1 MLNIKISLENQRSA
15 IVFTPV
21 RQWQDEEIS
30 GMINWFFT
38 RFTQCVS
45 REHILG
51 ADRVSERFEWQSR
64 EYVLN
69 FESYSQSVWIEAF
82 TVEVPDS
89 AVDLTDLYLYINHS
103 LANT

>member
-1 MLNIKISLENQRSA
+1 LNIKISLENQRST
-15 IVFTPV
+15 IVFSPL

-30 GMINWFFT
+30 GMVNWFFS
-38 RFTQCVS
+38 RCTQCLS

-51 ADRVSERFEWQSR
+51 ADRVSERFDWQSG

-82 TVEVPDS
+82 ASETLDS
-89 AVDLTDLYLYINHS
+89 LLDLTDLYLYINHS
-103 LANT
+103 LANS